1 MVGKSLN
8 IIYGRKPV
16 ENLIKSKNR
25 KIKRIFLLKNFSD
38 NNIITLINRKE
49 IKTELVTVEELNRL
63 TSNRNHQGIV
73 AEVEGEF
80 KYTELDEL
88 LQKVENKDNSTLVI
102 LDGIEDPVN
111 FGSIIRTSSCFS
123 VDGIIISKNRQVQ
136 VTSTVSKVA
145 TGAEEYVPICRVTN
159 LNQTIATLKKNGF
172 WIVTTDGWAKTLYTD
187 VDYNGKIAVI
197 IGSEG
202 KGASKLVASNSDFVV
217 KIPISGPITS
227 LNASIACAIVLAQI
241 TNYRLKK

>member
-88 LQKVENKDNSTLVI
+88 LQKVENKDN
-102 LDGIEDPVN
+102 
-111 FGSIIRTSSCFS
+111 
-123 VDGIIISKNRQVQ
+123 
-136 VTSTVSKVA
+136 
-145 TGAEEYVPICRVTN
+145 
-159 LNQTIATLKKNGF
+159 
-172 WIVTTDGWAKTLYTD
+172 
-187 VDYNGKIAVI
+187 
-197 IGSEG
+197 
-202 KGASKLVASNSDFVV
+202 
-217 KIPISGPITS
+217 
-227 LNASIACAIVLAQI
+227 
-241 TNYRLKK
+241 